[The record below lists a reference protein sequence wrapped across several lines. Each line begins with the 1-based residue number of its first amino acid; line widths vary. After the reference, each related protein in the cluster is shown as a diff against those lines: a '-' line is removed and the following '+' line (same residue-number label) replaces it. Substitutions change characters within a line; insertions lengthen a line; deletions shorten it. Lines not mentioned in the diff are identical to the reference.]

1 MRSELLPV
9 ARKSNESNWIDLFAA
24 FFGDRVPS
32 ENASAAS
39 NVLGNLILCKKMNV
53 AVLAFS
59 EIRLPN
65 ILLHQGTL

>member
-9 ARKSNESNWIDLFAA
+9 ARKSNESNWFDLFAA

-53 AVLAFS
+53 AELDFYEV
-59 EIRLPN
+59 R
-65 ILLHQGTL
+65 